1 MLQNYI
7 TNVRESLIKMASLVD
22 YSLETLFFA
31 CEHVDVKGLGDRLL
45 ENEEQVNSL
54 YDEIDFYCLD
64 IFENQAPKGKA
75 LRFVLASMK
84 MSHELERMS
93 DQLVNILR
101 SVTKVP
107 GHQLLIIKEM
117 MKEISNMLR
126 LTTDA
131 YVLQR
136 SDLAEEAIKLDI
148 NVNEAN
154 RRIIKNFLKA
164 RSEVEDFQ
172 EGYHTTRMAKALERI
187 GDHVKNMAEEI
198 IFIEEGREGR
208 PKDSD
213 LDTDINTES
222 KDSTPIGG
230 E

>member
-1 MLQNYI
+1 MLQTYI
-7 TNVRESLIKMASLVD
+7 TNVRESLIKMASVVD

-45 ENEEQVNSL
+45 ENEEQINSL
-54 YDEIDFYCLD
+54 YENIDSLCLNT
-64 IFENQAPKGKA
+64 FENEAPKGKA
-75 LRFVLASMK
+75 LRFLLGSMK
-84 MSHELERMS
+84 MSYELERMS

-107 GHQLLIIKEM
+107 GSQLLIIKEM

-126 LTTDA
+126 MTTDA

-136 SDLAEEAIKLDI
+136 SDLALEAIKLDV
-148 NVNEAN
+148 NVNEYN
-154 RRIIKNFLKA
+154 RRIIKNFLK
-164 RSEVEDFQ
+164 EKEQIKDFQ

-198 IFIEEGREGR
+198 IFIEEGHENR
-208 PKDSD
+208 PKDKPIDAD
-213 LDTDINTES
+213 LNLEG
-222 KDSTPIGG
+222 KV
-230 E
+230 EENLK

>member
-1 MLQNYI
+1 M
-7 TNVRESLIKMASLVD
+7 RESLIKMASLVD

-31 CEHVDVKGLGDRLL
+31 CEHVDIKGLGDRLL
-45 ENEEQVNSL
+45 ENEEQVNQL
-54 YDEIDFYCLD
+54 YEDIDLFVLN
-64 IFENQAPKGKA
+64 IFEEQAPKGKA

-101 SVTKVP
+101 SVAKVP
-107 GHQLLIIKEM
+107 PNQLLIIKDM
-117 MKEISNMLR
+117 MKEISHMLR
-126 LTTDA
+126 ITTDA

-136 SDLAEEAIKLDI
+136 GDLALEAIRLDV

-154 RRIIKNFLKA
+154 RRIIKNFLKGKDGID
-164 RSEVEDFQ
+164 EFQ
-172 EGYHTTRMAKALERI
+172 EGYHATRMAKALELI

-198 IFIEEGREGR
+198 IFIEEGREAR
-208 PKDSD
+208 PKDKD
-213 LDTDINTES
+213 YQLNS
-222 KDSTPIGG
+222 KEEPN